1 MILRSSFYS
10 ICLFLLNLL
19 SFSAN
24 SQEVN
29 TDTLNGIAYYVY
41 PFAQELNVHS
51 SLYQV
56 VKYPKGKRMS
66 FKEWYILEYGED
78 YDKKEF
84 RRVRREAIFRPLTL
98 SSIKYRRRFR
108 HLKRSS
114 VKHALWKNPF
124 PLMEPKYTLDSDIIP
139 SLDPIPDGKYVQYF
153 SNYFDIGKHGI
164 MEYSEDRVAAFFSIK
179 NNMLEGD
186 AVWFNAAGDSLKY
199 GRFEKGQKTGMWYLE
214 NRKLNYSLTKN
225 DAESWVKIGG
235 PEYCDTLIEYTNYKN
250 GFKEGYY
257 SGFYNSV
264 NPIEE
269 GYYSQGVASGKW
281 IMREIKF
288 TGVGKNRKRLRLNDV
303 VTWTYSP
310 IEQGE
315 AVTQTVIRRKLY
327 RSESYMGS
335 PFDFSPKYSVSFSP
349 SKIYEL
355 NYPEEPDLE
364 LEEEKLTSYD
374 GEEYEEEYYE
384 GEEYEEYFDEGGDY
398 SAEADPFE
406 EFKNLVY
413 DEEKGVSIPV
423 AKLIDSL
430 GIRFKYD
437 GIYEK
442 RYPNGQLMVR
452 YEFKDGKLVKEDTI
466 FWDNGNPYDVILFNS
481 DSSQYLQTIY
491 DYNGKRYQEIVYDQK
506 GNFVRVNFRPERI
519 KSFMISDLKVTDDP
533 DDRFFFYD
541 HLDTLSSE
549 LKDSLLIFR
558 SWFKEDTSLLY
569 SRYYNPVDRMLR
581 YETYSITGKNTLRAE
596 LEFSENFESWNGKK
610 WYTLGELTLQSTASA
625 ALYEY
630 YEKDSIPQQMMNQ
643 YDEIYDINQDQVLFL
658 KEKPFSGELT
668 LTASAKKLKI
678 AGSKHLHISLPR
690 MKYDEKK
697 HKDLERYREKGK
709 LSNKFLFGVIDAS
722 ELDEEFSETIFG
734 NLLGGFIP
742 TIEYPYSYDGYD
754 EFGGEIAI
762 RESKRSPFVKTIQG
776 SFLEGKPQGDW
787 KVYDQ
792 FGKLLYSMNFEKGV
806 LNGPYK
812 EFDTK
817 EPEER
822 YNDPYEEELSSLLK
836 DSFPK
841 RKTHYL
847 YSSTDYKNGFEN
859 GKYTRFNWYG
869 GIEEEVN
876 YLDGFAQGP
885 AFERNKL
892 AYTSLNYKDGEL
904 DGYVK
909 TYLTLN
915 GTDSTLL
922 YDLNFQ
928 NGLLQG
934 ESKAYHL
941 SGRLAKSGF
950 FLNGDPID
958 DYEAFD
964 TLGFRYHYVK
974 FQFGFPVEEKIW
986 EENEL
991 SVRYMFDW
999 RDSIYFQPSDITSTQ
1014 SLDRVLA
1021 NLGIGSDYYQRP
1033 YFGRPSLVNKQ
1044 GIDYHITKYYPND
1057 TIARDGQ
1064 VSSGKK
1070 VSCWKYYS
1078 YEGEFLY
1085 EADYFDTI
1093 IKVNDSI
1100 QFKAKGIL
1108 TDYDRLGRKL
1118 SESYIIEKFE
1128 KYDCSHTD
1136 HYEIRQ
1142 LMTIW
1147 QGKDSVDRMNGYV
1160 KNYYDNGVLQ
1170 NEGNMK
1176 DGLPT
1181 GIWKF
1186 YDPFGKLNQVGTYVM
1201 GKRDGRWLGGD
1212 LSKTKYLG
1220 DICLNPNLPHLE
1232 EELKYREKQLDI
1244 VITNYHLGKALNKE
1258 FYDVDLNEY
1267 EEEEDDSTEE

>member
-1 MILRSSFYS
+1 
-10 ICLFLLNLL
+10 
-19 SFSAN
+19 
-24 SQEVN
+24 
-29 TDTLNGIAYYVY
+29 
-41 PFAQELNVHS
+41 
-51 SLYQV
+51 
-56 VKYPKGKRMS
+56 
-66 FKEWYILEYGED
+66 
-78 YDKKEF
+78 
-84 RRVRREAIFRPLTL
+84 
-98 SSIKYRRRFR
+98 
-108 HLKRSS
+108 
-114 VKHALWKNPF
+114 
-124 PLMEPKYTLDSDIIP
+124 
-139 SLDPIPDGKYVQYF
+139 
-153 SNYFDIGKHGI
+153 
-164 MEYSEDRVAAFFSIK
+164 
-179 NNMLEGD
+179 
-186 AVWFNAAGDSLKY
+186 
-199 GRFEKGQKTGMWYLE
+199 
-214 NRKLNYSLTKN
+214 
-225 DAESWVKIGG
+225 
-235 PEYCDTLIEYTNYKN
+235 
-250 GFKEGYY
+250 
-257 SGFYNSV
+257 
-264 NPIEE
+264 
-269 GYYSQGVASGKW
+269 
-281 IMREIKF
+281 
-288 TGVGKNRKRLRLNDV
+288 
-303 VTWTYSP
+303 
-310 IEQGE
+310 
-315 AVTQTVIRRKLY
+315 
-327 RSESYMGS
+327 
-335 PFDFSPKYSVSFSP
+335 
-349 SKIYEL
+349 
-355 NYPEEPDLE
+355 
-364 LEEEKLTSYD
+364 
-374 GEEYEEEYYE
+374 
-384 GEEYEEYFDEGGDY
+384 
-398 SAEADPFE
+398 
-406 EFKNLVY
+406 
-413 DEEKGVSIPV
+413 
-423 AKLIDSL
+423 
-430 GIRFKYD
+430 
-437 GIYEK
+437 
-442 RYPNGQLMVR
+442 VR
-452 YEFKDGKLVKEDTI
+452 YEFKNGQLVKEDTI
-466 FWDNGNPYDVILFNS
+466 FWDNGMPYDVINYVA
-481 DSSQYLQTIY
+481 DSAHYVQTIY
-491 DYNGKRYQEIVYDQK
+491 DYNGKRYNEIVYDNK
-506 GNFVRVNFRPERI
+506 GVFVRVNFQPERMKYFTI
-519 KSFMISDLKVTDDP
+519 GDLKVSNNP

-541 HLDTLSSE
+541 HLDTLSNE

-558 SWFKEDTSLLY
+558 SWFKEDTSMLY
-569 SRYYNPVDRMLR
+569 SRYYNPAERMLR
-581 YETYSITGKNTLRAE
+581 YEMYSITGKTPLRAE
-596 LEFSENFESWNGKK
+596 MEFSENFESWNGKK
-610 WYTLGELTLQSTASA
+610 WYTFGDLTLQTTASSS
-625 ALYEY
+625 LYEY
-630 YEKDSIPQQMMNQ
+630 YEKDSIPQQMINQ
-643 YDEIYDINQDQVLFL
+643 YDEIYDITQDQVLYQ
-658 KEKPFSGELT
+658 KGKPFTGDLT
-668 LTASAKKLKI
+668 LTTSTKSLEI
-678 AGSKHLHISLPR
+678 SGGSHLRISLPK
-690 MKYDEKK
+690 MHYDEGT
-697 HKDLERYREKGK
+697 HKDLARYRKKGK
-709 LSNKFLFGVIDAS
+709 TRNKFLFSVIDAS

-734 NLLGGFIP
+734 NLVGGFIP

-754 EFGGEIAI
+754 EFGGEVAT
-762 RESKRSPFVKTIQG
+762 RESQRSPFVKTIEG
-776 SFLEGKPQGDW
+776 SFLEGKPQGEW
-787 KVYDQ
+787 NVYDQ

-806 LNGPYK
+806 LHGPYK

-817 EPEER
+817 EPEQD
-822 YNDPYEEELSSLLK
+822 YYDVYEEEVSSLLK
-836 DSFPK
+836 DTFPK

-847 YSSTDYKNGFEN
+847 YSSTDYKNGYEN
-859 GKYTRFNWYG
+859 GKYIRFNWYG

-876 YLDGFAQGP
+876 YLDGMAQGT

-922 YDLNFQ
+922 FDLNFQ

-941 SGRLAKSGF
+941 SGRMAKRGF
-950 FLNGDPID
+950 FLNGEPID
-958 DYEAFD
+958 DYEAYD

-999 RDSIYFQPSDITSTQ
+999 RDSIYFQPTDITSTQ

-1108 TDYDRLGRKL
+1108 IDYDRYGRKL

-1170 NEGNMK
+1170 NEGMMK
-1176 DGLPT
+1176 NGLPT
-1181 GIWKF
+1181 GVWKF

-1267 EEEEDDSTEE
+1267 EEEEDTSTEE